1 METRTQQPVLNLLA
15 GPDVSSQVKR
25 FNKKTLMAKLLRLK
39 DSNTPAPLKHTS
51 VWKTI
56 NHLWLKQTWWSVFEI
71 RETSEAVRPFDE
83 DHRLA
88 ERIHTV
94 FNKLNEK
101 DNKKQF
107 KERLWGRCY
116 IMSSF
121 GALSS
126 LTQASSQ
133 ASSYMYVH
141 FVILSCESSSIP
153 CLHWCRV
160 WSYFISNMSTNS
172 KSSLFY

>member
-1 METRTQQPVLNLLA
+1 MKKSRESNKNQMETRTQQPVLNLLA

-25 FNKKTLMAKLLRLK
+25 FNKKTILLRLK
-39 DSNTPAPLKHTS
+39 HWNTPAPLKYTS

-56 NHLWLKQTWWSVFEI
+56 NHLWLKQTWWWVFEI
-71 RETSEAVRPFDE
+71 RGTSEAVGPYKE
-83 DHRLA
+83 VHRLA

-126 LTQASSQ
+126 LTQASSP
-133 ASSYMYVH
+133 ASS
-141 FVILSCESSSIP
+141 
-153 CLHWCRV
+153 
-160 WSYFISNMSTNS
+160 
-172 KSSLFY
+172 